1 MSEQYGTARPGKR
14 AKKRNALKHG
24 VYSREIM
31 LPGEQ
36 IRDYESLGAEL
47 NEEWVP
53 EGRTELSLVDRLV
66 GLYWRKQR
74 LDRYEN
80 AKLKARRGD
89 PRKERGKSPQA
100 KSEKPGSGVQ

>member
-74 LDRYEN
+74 LDRYEHSN
-80 AKLKARRGD
+80 LQQRV
-89 PRKERGKSPQA
+89 KEIHQNNGTGKI
-100 KSEKPGSGVQ
+100 